1 MESIETFQDGVGE
14 CRSRDHFD
22 RFSQPAGFL
31 FALVSNDQIYI
42 VQIIT
47 TNTKE
52 LYHTKCV
59 HFRKTQIHDLF
70 PRISYFFSCQFH

>member
-31 FALVSNDQIYI
+31 FALISNDQIYI
-42 VQIIT
+42 VQYI
-47 TNTKE
+47 NNKSKK
-52 LYHTKCV
+52 LYHAKCV
-59 HFRKTQIHDLF
+59 RFRK
-70 PRISYFFSCQFH
+70 ISLSVS

>member
-31 FALVSNDQIYI
+31 VTLISNDQIYI
-42 VQIIT
+42 VQNIT

-52 LYHTKCV
+52 LYHAKYV
-59 HFRKTQIHDLF
+59 QI
-70 PRISYFFSCQFH
+70 RTV